1 MFTNLENLDI
11 KELVEAYAKGLAIF
25 VKLEKDTKGVADE
38 VAELVKEGEMS
49 LEDAATFPETL
60 MLSLAIMSEILERD
74 LKKDIEMV
82 REKYEKEYGKQS
94 E

>member
-1 MFTNLENLDI
+1 MFTNLETPDI
-11 KELVEAYAKGLAIF
+11 KELAVAYAKGLAIF
-25 VKLEKDTKGVADE
+25 VKFEKDTKGVADE

-60 MLSLAIMSEILERD
+60 MVSLAIMSEILERD
-74 LKKDIEMV
+74 LKKDISMV
-82 REKYEKEYGKQS
+82 EEKYEKVYGKQA

>member
-1 MFTNLENLDI
+1 MFTNLETPDI
-11 KELVEAYAKGLAIF
+11 KELAVAYAKGLAIF
-25 VKLEKDTKGVADE
+25 VKFEKDTKGVADE
-38 VAELVKEGEMS
+38 VVELVKDGEMS

-82 REKYEKEYGKQS
+82 REKYEKEYEQA

>member
-25 VKLEKDTKGVADE
+25 VKLIKDTKGVADE
-38 VAELVKEGEMS
+38 VAELVKDGEMS

-60 MLSLAIMSEILERD
+60 MVSLAIMSEILERD
-74 LKKDIEMV
+74 LKKDIAMV
-82 REKYEKEYGKQS
+82 EEKYDKEYGKQA

>member
-1 MFTNLENLDI
+1 MFKNLEGMNI

-38 VAELVKEGEMS
+38 VAELVKDGEMS

-60 MLSLAIMSEILERD
+60 MLSLALMADILERD

-82 REKYEKEYGKQS
+82 REKYEKEYGKRA

>member
-1 MFTNLENLDI
+1 MFTNLETPDI
-11 KELVEAYAKGLAIF
+11 KELAVAYAKGLAIF
-25 VKLEKDTKGVADE
+25 VKFEKDTKGVADE

-74 LKKDIEMV
+74 LKKDIAMV
-82 REKYEKEYGKQS
+82 EEKYDKEYGKQA

>member
-1 MFTNLENLDI
+1 MFTNLETPDI
-11 KELVEAYAKGLAIF
+11 KELAVAYAKGLAIF

-74 LKKDIEMV
+74 LKEDIKMV
-82 REKYEKEYGKQS
+82 REKYEKEYEQA

>member
-11 KELVEAYAKGLAIF
+11 KELAVAYAKGLAIF
-25 VKLEKDTKGVADE
+25 VKFEKDTKGVANE
-38 VAELVKEGEMS
+38 VAELVKDGEMS

-60 MLSLAIMSEILERD
+60 MLSLALMSEILERD
-74 LKKDIEMV
+74 LKEDIKMV
-82 REKYEKEYGKQS
+82 REKYEKEYEQA

>member
-11 KELVEAYAKGLAIF
+11 KELVVAYAKGLAIF
-25 VKLEKDTKGVADE
+25 VKFEKDTKGVADE

-60 MLSLAIMSEILERD
+60 MVSLAIMSEVLERD
-74 LKKDIEMV
+74 LKKDIAMV
-82 REKYEKEYGKQS
+82 EEKYDKVYGKQA

>member
-11 KELVEAYAKGLAIF
+11 KELAVAYAKGLAIF
-25 VKLEKDTKGVADE
+25 VKFEKDTKGVADE

-74 LKKDIEMV
+74 LKKDIAMV
-82 REKYEKEYGKQS
+82 EEKYDKEYGKQA

>member
-25 VKLEKDTKGVADE
+25 VKLMKDTKGVADE

-49 LEDAATFPETL
+49 LEDAATFPDVL
-60 MLSLAIMSEILERD
+60 MLSLALMADVLKRD
-74 LKKDIEMV
+74 LKEDIKMV
-82 REKYEKEYGKQS
+82 NEKYEKEYEKQA

>member
-74 LKKDIEMV
+74 LRKDIAMV
-82 REKYEKEYGKQS
+82 EEKYDKEYGKQA

>member
-11 KELVEAYAKGLAIF
+11 KELVVAYAKGLAIF

-38 VAELVKEGEMS
+38 VAELVKEGEMP

-74 LKKDIEMV
+74 LKKDIAMV
-82 REKYEKEYGKQS
+82 EEKYEKEYGKQA

>member
-1 MFTNLENLDI
+1 MFTNLETPNI

-25 VKLEKDTKGVADE
+25 VKLMKDTKGVADE
-38 VAELVKEGEMS
+38 VVELVKDGEMS

-60 MLSLAIMSEILERD
+60 MLSLALMSEILERD
-74 LKKDIEMV
+74 LKEDIKMV
-82 REKYEKEYGKQS
+82 REKYEKEYEQA

>member
-1 MFTNLENLDI
+1 MFTNLETPNI
-11 KELVEAYAKGLAIF
+11 KELAVAYAKGLAIF

-38 VAELVKEGEMS
+38 VAELVKDGEMS

-60 MLSLAIMSEILERD
+60 MLSLALMSEILGRD
-74 LKKDIEMV
+74 LKEDIKMV
-82 REKYEKEYGKQS
+82 REKYEKEYGKQA

>member
-11 KELVEAYAKGLAIF
+11 KELVVAYAKGLAIF
-25 VKLEKDTKGVADE
+25 VKFEKDTKGIANE
-38 VAELVKEGEMS
+38 ITELVKEGEMS

-74 LKKDIEMV
+74 LKKDIAMV
-82 REKYEKEYGKQS
+82 EEKYDKEYGKQA

>member
-1 MFTNLENLDI
+1 MFTNLETPDI
-11 KELVEAYAKGLAIF
+11 KELAVAYAKGLAIF

-38 VAELVKEGEMS
+38 VAELVKDGEMS

-60 MLSLAIMSEILERD
+60 MLSLALMSEILGRD
-74 LKKDIEMV
+74 LKEDIKMV
-82 REKYEKEYGKQS
+82 REKYEKEYGKQA

>member
-1 MFTNLENLDI
+1 MSTNLETPDI
-11 KELVEAYAKGLAIF
+11 KELAVAYAKGLAIF
-25 VKLEKDTKGVADE
+25 VKFEKDTKGVANE
-38 VAELVKEGEMS
+38 ITELVKEGEMS

-74 LKKDIEMV
+74 LKKDIAMV
-82 REKYEKEYGKQS
+82 EEKYEKVYGKQA

>member
-1 MFTNLENLDI
+1 MFTNLENLDM

-38 VAELVKEGEMS
+38 VVELVKDGEMS

-60 MLSLAIMSEILERD
+60 MVSLAIMSEILERD
-74 LKKDIEMV
+74 LKKDIAMV
-82 REKYEKEYGKQS
+82 EEKYDKVYGKQA